1 MMKRVIGVDAGST
14 LTKLVY
20 KEDGRMHYKK
30 FLTNDHLFIRQLLKL
45 DPVDSVV
52 VTGGRADLWR
62 DMKNVPLHEF
72 DAVTLGTREL
82 LKQEGNSLDEFI
94 LVNIGTGTSF
104 LRVKKDEY
112 ERVLGSG
119 IGGGMFMGLGRRLTG
134 VTDFEDLAGL
144 AEEGTRKNSD
154 LLVGDIYREEEVG
167 IAPHLTASNFGKP
180 PSSAESPGDQLRS
193 LTNMM
198 AETMILLSMSI
209 APQTSKPFLVFVGN
223 GVEGNAALQE
233 DLGSFR
239 EWLEYTPLFPDKG
252 GYAGALGA
260 YIQGLNSQNGH

>member
-94 LVNIGTGTSF
+94 LVNIGTG
-104 LRVKKDEY
+104 R
-112 ERVLGSG
+112 
-119 IGGGMFMGLGRRLTG
+119 
-134 VTDFEDLAGL
+134 
-144 AEEGTRKNSD
+144 
-154 LLVGDIYREEEVG
+154 
-167 IAPHLTASNFGKP
+167 
-180 PSSAESPGDQLRS
+180 PSCE
-193 LTNMM
+193 
-198 AETMILLSMSI
+198 
-209 APQTSKPFLVFVGN
+209 
-223 GVEGNAALQE
+223 
-233 DLGSFR
+233 
-239 EWLEYTPLFPDKG
+239 
-252 GYAGALGA
+252 
-260 YIQGLNSQNGH
+260 